1 MQIFLFSCVFISI
14 NLMIFYDLRFT
25 NPVSIMDNCV
35 GLLAAA
41 SDYLYLLLF
50 GICGDLW
57 LSQMAKKDYDIVC
70 QPASKL
76 FSSTF
81 LLLANLFYRIP
92 FPFFLLFSL
101 SHSFMIM
108 ELNTFLHFQQMFSN
122 QYHQYL
128 YIDKVTLHRRPIK

>member
-122 QYHQYL
+122 QHHQYL

>member
-1 MQIFLFSCVFISI
+1 
-14 NLMIFYDLRFT
+14 MIFYDLRFT

-92 FPFFLLFSL
+92 FPFILLFSL

-108 ELNTFLHFQQMFSN
+108 ELNTFLHF
-122 QYHQYL
+122 
-128 YIDKVTLHRRPIK
+128 